1 MIYRIINYWTLP
13 YGLLLLFI
21 ILICKLAKTLKKID
35 NNDKPE
41 EKSNRKELIISFII
55 GFVVVSCILSF
66 PYEKI
71 FKFKT
76 PQEILNYEY
85 PLNKIIKTYDYK
97 DYAYILYSNIL
108 TDTTNRVN
116 YIKKSNKWMSNDNF
130 PKMIFL
136 GNGCIGK
143 ISEIKEKNVIGI
155 DIDCF
160 SKKKDSILV
169 EDSLSSKFDKFTTK
183 DDDGLYTYNYF
194 TTINTKVTNNYIVKI
209 DGKKYKIRNCMK
221 KKCEF
226 CYAEGDVV
234 PNDFNKNKSCTYN
247 DDRK

>member
-21 ILICKLAKTLKKID
+21 IFIYKLEKSLKKI
-35 NNDKPE
+35 NNNDDKPE
-41 EKSNRKELIISFII
+41 EKPNRKKLIISFII
-55 GFVVVSCILSF
+55 GFAVVSCILSF
-66 PYEKI
+66 PYERI
-71 FKFKT
+71 FRFKT

-85 PLNKIIKTYDYK
+85 PFNKIIKTYDYK
-97 DYAYILYSNIL
+97 DYVYILYSDIL
-108 TDTTNRVN
+108 KDTNNRVS
-116 YIKKSNKWMSNDNF
+116 YIKKDNKWMPNDNL
-130 PKMIFL
+130 PKMIVFR
-136 GNGCIGK
+136 NGCVGK
-143 ISEIKEKNVIGI
+143 ISKVRDKNVTGI

-160 SKKKDSILV
+160 SEKKSSVLV

-183 DDDGLYTYNYF
+183 NDDGLYTYNYF

-221 KKCEF
+221 KKCKF

-234 PNDFNKNKSCTYN
+234 PNDFNKKKACTYN
-247 DDRK
+247 DGR